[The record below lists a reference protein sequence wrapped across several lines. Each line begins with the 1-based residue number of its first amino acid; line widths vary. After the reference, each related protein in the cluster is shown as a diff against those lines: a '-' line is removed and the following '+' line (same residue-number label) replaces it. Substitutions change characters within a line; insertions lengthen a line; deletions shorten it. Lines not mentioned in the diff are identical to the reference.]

1 MPGTA
6 TDPNDPSAAAPE
18 RPTRTRAAAGGS
30 PAGSKSDK
38 SDKPGKADNVDKPA
52 NAGKPNASSAAA
64 RLAKLGLRRPVDL
77 VLHLPLR
84 YEDETT
90 LEPIREAVRRAG
102 MGLAAQVEGEVVS
115 NEVTFRPRRQLVVKI
130 ADETDELTLRFLNFY
145 GSQTKQMAEGARL
158 RVRGEIR
165 GGFFGAEM
173 VHPTV
178 RTVTPDDPLPDR
190 LTPVYP
196 ATAGISQAYLRKAIG
211 GAMLRTALPE
221 TLPQAVLR
229 GPLAQ
234 LKLPP
239 LIDCLRLLHNPP
251 PQESEA
257 ALADRSHP
265 AWVRIKFDELL
276 AQQISLRRSQA
287 ARREK
292 NAPSMPRRDDG
303 LLSRFLT
310 ALPFQLTG
318 AQQRV
323 VEEIAADMARPHPMH
338 RLLQGDVGSGKTIVA
353 ALAACQ
359 AIDAGY
365 QAALMAPTEILAEQH
380 FRKLS
385 GWLEPLGVPV
395 VWLAG
400 SLKSKAK
407 REAVARAESGEA
419 RLVIGTHA
427 LIQDGVRFANLGL
440 AVVDEQHRFGVAQR
454 LALRGKAGEGDRHRP
469 VDEKVPHQLM
479 MSATPIPRT
488 LAMTYYADLDVSVI
502 DELPPG
508 RTPIVTRL
516 VNDAR
521 RDEVIER
528 VHHAAAD
535 GRQVYWVCPLIEES
549 EALQLQTAVETY
561 ETLVAA
567 LPDLRVGLVHGR
579 LPPAEKAAVMDDFS
593 ANRLQVLVATTVIEV
608 GVDVPNASLMVIEHA
623 ERFGLAQLLQL
634 RGRVGRGSAESVC
647 LLMYQAPL
655 SPTARERLA
664 TMRETTDGFEIARRD
679 LQIRGPGEF
688 LGARQS
694 GEAMLRFADLETD
707 AWLVDYAQAAAEMM
721 LERFPEAV
729 EAHLSRWL
737 GGREHFLKA

>member
-38 SDKPGKADNVDKPA
+38 SDKTGKADNVDKPA

-257 ALADRSHP
+257 ALADRTS
-265 AWVRIKFDELL
+265 
-276 AQQISLRRSQA
+276 
-287 ARREK
+287 
-292 NAPSMPRRDDG
+292 
-303 LLSRFLT
+303 
-310 ALPFQLTG
+310 
-318 AQQRV
+318 
-323 VEEIAADMARPHPMH
+323 
-338 RLLQGDVGSGKTIVA
+338 
-353 ALAACQ
+353 
-359 AIDAGY
+359 
-365 QAALMAPTEILAEQH
+365 
-380 FRKLS
+380 
-385 GWLEPLGVPV
+385 
-395 VWLAG
+395 
-400 SLKSKAK
+400 
-407 REAVARAESGEA
+407 
-419 RLVIGTHA
+419 
-427 LIQDGVRFANLGL
+427 
-440 AVVDEQHRFGVAQR
+440 
-454 LALRGKAGEGDRHRP
+454 
-469 VDEKVPHQLM
+469 
-479 MSATPIPRT
+479 
-488 LAMTYYADLDVSVI
+488 
-502 DELPPG
+502 
-508 RTPIVTRL
+508 
-516 VNDAR
+516 
-521 RDEVIER
+521 
-528 VHHAAAD
+528 
-535 GRQVYWVCPLIEES
+535 
-549 EALQLQTAVETY
+549 
-561 ETLVAA
+561 
-567 LPDLRVGLVHGR
+567 
-579 LPPAEKAAVMDDFS
+579 
-593 ANRLQVLVATTVIEV
+593 
-608 GVDVPNASLMVIEHA
+608 
-623 ERFGLAQLLQL
+623 
-634 RGRVGRGSAESVC
+634 
-647 LLMYQAPL
+647 
-655 SPTARERLA
+655 
-664 TMRETTDGFEIARRD
+664 
-679 LQIRGPGEF
+679 
-688 LGARQS
+688 
-694 GEAMLRFADLETD
+694 
-707 AWLVDYAQAAAEMM
+707 
-721 LERFPEAV
+721 
-729 EAHLSRWL
+729 
-737 GGREHFLKA
+737 

>member
-6 TDPNDPSAAAPE
+6 PDRTPETNDSPPAARAGDKPG
-18 RPTRTRAAAGGS
+18 RAGKAVAKGAAAG
-30 PAGSKSDK
+30 
-38 SDKPGKADNVDKPA
+38 KP
-52 NAGKPNASSAAA
+52 SSAMA
-64 RLAKLGLRRPVDL
+64 RLHKLGLKRDVDL
-77 VLHLPLR
+77 VLHLPMR

-90 LEPIREAVRRAG
+90 LLPIADAIGRAG
-102 MGLAAQVEGEVVS
+102 MGLTVQVEGVVTS
-115 NEVTFRPRRQLVVKI
+115 NEVSLRPRRQMVVKI
-130 ADETDELTLRFLNFY
+130 ADDTGELTLRFINFY
-145 GSQTKQMAEGARL
+145 GSQTQLMAEGACL
-158 RVRGEIR
+158 RVRGELR

-178 RTVTPDDPLPDR
+178 RAVTPGEALPER

-196 ATAGISQAYLRKAIG
+196 STAGIPQSYLRKAIG
-211 GAMLRTALPE
+211 GALSRTPLPE
-221 TLPQAVLR
+221 TLPAPVLQ

-234 LKLPP
+234 LKLQALPE
-239 LIDCLRLLHNPP
+239 CLRLLHTP
-251 PQESEA
+251 PQDVDEH
-257 ALADRSHP
+257 ALVERSHP
-265 AWVRIKFDELL
+265 AWQRIKLDELL
-276 AQQISLRRSQA
+276 AQQLSLKRSQA
-287 ARREK
+287 ARRDK
-292 NAPSMPRRDDG
+292 SAPPMPRRAGG
-303 LLSRFLT
+303 LLTAFLA
-310 ALPFQLTG
+310 ALPFKLTG

-323 VEEIAADMARPHPMH
+323 VEEIAKDMGAPHPMH

-380 FRKLS
+380 YRKLS
-385 GWLEPLGVPV
+385 AWLEPLGVPV

-400 SLKSKAK
+400 SLKTRAK
-407 REAVARAESGEA
+407 REAAAKVESGEA
-419 RLVIGTHA
+419 KLAIGTHA
-427 LIQDGVRFANLGL
+427 LIQDSVKFARLGL
-440 AVVDEQHRFGVAQR
+440 SVVDEQHRFGVAQR
-454 LALRGKAGEGDRHRP
+454 LALRGKADPDAAAQGKAGKAAET
-469 VDEKVPHQLM
+469 VPHQLM

-508 RTPIVTRL
+508 RTPVVTRL

-567 LPDLRVGLVHGR
+567 LPELKVGLVHGR
-579 LPPAEKAAVMDDFS
+579 LPPAEKAAVMEDFT

-623 ERFGLAQLLQL
+623 ERFGLAQLHQL

-655 SPTARERLA
+655 SPTGRERLA

-694 GEAMLRFADLETD
+694 GEAMLRFADLNTD
-707 AWLVDYAQAAAEMM
+707 AWLVDYAQEAAELM
-721 LERFPEAV
+721 LARFPEAV
-729 EAHLSRWL
+729 EAHLLRWL
-737 GGREHFLKA
+737 GGREHYLKA